1 MSQYP
6 ARLRARSP
14 YSETPAPD
22 RISNALAAGTV
33 VAPPVASSR
42 YCIAVGCRRRPPAED
57 TETTELPTPRETV
70 HGSDLCGWHVDQ
82 LERVLGDLVG
92 LHQLV
97 EQAVIRKPSAKDS
110 AGKVQTSGVR
120 DVGDRWN
127 PTAAHVLANLN
138 DWTGFVVRTVLR
150 DRPLSPDRTR
160 EFDRTG
166 VYFDSQ
172 GKRVQ
177 NDYTVTRVIETHSHG
192 MTADDHPRLQLAALS
207 QHHSRWLA
215 LYPGL
220 GGAILDDALDFRRRA
235 LAAVDAQAFRRVA
248 LPGRY
253 CVEVLE
259 ETEFGDVY
267 CYGQL
272 VGIIRE
278 QSDRRE
284 SVVLCSND
292 PAHRIPRSQW
302 MAHAG

>member
-6 ARLRARSP
+6 ARLRARNP

-22 RISNALAAGTV
+22 RISKALAAGTI
-33 VAPPVASSR
+33 VAPPVASGPD
-42 YCIAVGCRRRPPAED
+42 CVAVGCRQRPSPFEVERSDLPAPRRAIHE
-57 TETTELPTPRETV
+57 
-70 HGSDLCGWHVDQ
+70 SDLCRWHVDQ

-97 EQAVIRKPSAKDS
+97 EQAVLRKPSAKDS

-127 PTAAHVLANLN
+127 PTAAHVLATLN

-150 DRPLSPDRTR
+150 DRPLPSVRTR
-160 EFDRTG
+160 EYDRTD
-166 VYFDSQ
+166 VYFDRE

-177 NDYTVTRVIETHSHG
+177 NDYTVTHVIETYSHG
-192 MTADDHPRLQLAALS
+192 MTADDYPRLQLAALS
-207 QHHSRWLA
+207 QHHARWLA

-220 GGAILDDALDFRRRA
+220 GGALLDDALDFRRRA
-235 LAAVDAQAFRRVA
+235 LAAVDAQTFRRVA

-278 QSDRRE
+278 RSDRRE